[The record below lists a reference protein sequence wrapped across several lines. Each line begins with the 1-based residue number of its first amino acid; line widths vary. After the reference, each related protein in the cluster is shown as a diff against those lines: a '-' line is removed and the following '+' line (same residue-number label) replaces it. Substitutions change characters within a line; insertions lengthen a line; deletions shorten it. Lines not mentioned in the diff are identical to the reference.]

1 MRKIWGSRRFLIKCS
16 KVSQQIQFRIFLIY
30 FFKCSYSSRT
40 YGSIDSG
47 GGGGDAGGHTRP
59 SNIRRPRQRTISTAE
74 VVDEIERFGRSTDRL
89 IRKRTISYCQPPDL
103 DSLPELDRQCSEN
116 EENNATSG
124 GGAGLNEFGERED
137 ELSIS

>member
-1 MRKIWGSRRFLIKCS
+1 M
-16 KVSQQIQFRIFLIY
+16 
-30 FFKCSYSSRT
+30 
-40 YGSIDSG
+40 
-47 GGGGDAGGHTRP
+47 
-59 SNIRRPRQRTISTAE
+59 
-74 VVDEIERFGRSTDRL
+74 DEIERFGRSTDRL

-124 GGAGLNEFGERED
+124 AGAGLNEFGERED